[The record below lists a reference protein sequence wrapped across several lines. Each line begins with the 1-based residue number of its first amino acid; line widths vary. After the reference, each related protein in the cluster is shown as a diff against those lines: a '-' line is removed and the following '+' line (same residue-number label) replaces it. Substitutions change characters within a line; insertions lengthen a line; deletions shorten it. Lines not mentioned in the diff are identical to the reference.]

1 MNIALVTDSTA
12 DIPKEL
18 LQEFNI
24 YVIPNI
30 VIIDGKSF
38 QDGID
43 ISRFDFYTHLTY
55 MKTPPTTATAS
66 SGTYHQL
73 YSKLFEQGVDTIVSI
88 HVSQNLSGVFN
99 AACAAANE
107 FNNRVQVIDSQQVG
121 R

>member
-43 ISRFDFYTHLTY
+43 ISRFDFYTQLPY

-73 YSKLFEQGVDTIVSI
+73 YSK
-88 HVSQNLSGVFN
+88 
-99 AACAAANE
+99 
-107 FNNRVQVIDSQQVG
+107 
-121 R
+121 